1 MHDPVSSTLA
11 AREAESRDVARMVV
25 VSLLAHAVVVTVLVV
40 APWTALD
47 QPEEKVVM
55 SISLGGA
62 PGPQAGGMTS
72 LGGRPVQQEA
82 PTPPPQRPEPVRP
95 PAVKTPAM
103 TVPTPKEKP
112 APKPPPPPVKNSVD
126 EARGRTPTT
135 GPEAK
140 PGSTVAQTGA
150 TGIDVGLSTGGGGT
164 GGEIDLANF
173 CCPEYLSTMIQLIS
187 RQWNPRQGIPGQ
199 ATVRFSIARD
209 GAVSDVE
216 VVRSSGYAVLDMASR
231 RALLTARLP
240 PLPPAYT
247 NAQLT
252 VNLNFR
258 YQ

>member
-1 MHDPVSSTLA
+1 MQDAASTA
-11 AREAESRDVARMVV
+11 IVARTSDSRDVGQMLAL
-25 VSLLAHAVVVTVLVV
+25 SLAAHAVALALLYL
-40 APWTALD
+40 APWRALD
-47 QPEEKVVM
+47 TPEEKVVM
-55 SISLGGA
+55 TISLGGA

-82 PTPPPQRPEPVRP
+82 PPTPPPRPEPVRP

-112 APKPPPPPVKNSVD
+112 SPKPPPPPVKTSVD

-135 GPEAK
+135 GPEVKA
-140 PGSTVAQTGA
+140 GNAVAQTGA
-150 TGIDVGLSTGGGGT
+150 TGLDIGLSTGGGGT

-199 ATVRFSIARD
+199 TTMRFTIARD
-209 GAVSDVE
+209 GGVSDVE
-216 VVRSSGYAVLDMASR
+216 VVRTSGYAVLDLASR

-240 PLPPAYT
+240 PLPAAYS
-247 NAQLT
+247 NPQLT
-252 VNLNFR
+252 VNLNFK